1 MAGRIGSSLEV
12 EGRNHMAGDRMGRI
26 GAIFAGAW
34 LSRLML
40 SPAALLELAT
50 ELAVLRIQW
59 LTRKS
64 VPVEGVGYVD
74 GRS

>member
-1 MAGRIGSSLEV
+1 
-12 EGRNHMAGDRMGRI
+12 MGRI

-64 VPVEGVGYVD
+64 VPVESVGYAD